1 MSYELIMGKF
11 EDDEEAA
18 VSQLE
23 RYNKSQDEIG
33 IVEAV
38 AVIKT
43 AEGEDVVKILGD
55 PNKKARRIGAVAGGM
70 LGLLGGPAAMVIV
83 GAGGAAAGNLVAN
96 LMHSGVTKNMINA
109 VEDGLQPGSSA
120 VIIIVEPESSHL
132 IVKDLKEHG
141 AIILSQAVESQAI
154 EGKYMIQPSS
164 GISET

>member
-141 AIILSQAVESQAI
+141 AIILSQAVESHAI